1 LRNQKAMSNQEAS
14 DKINELTKE
23 IENLNKTIQEKDAK
37 IASQDAKLRALFTTY
52 IPKKGDR
59 IDMEIADLINNRPE
73 SDPLKIMFLRESE
86 GVYRFGTKRVYIKVE
101 HGDKIFVRVG
111 GGFMNIDQF
120 LNKYVKE
127 EGEKTRR
134 KDDVASRF

>member
-86 GVYRFGTKRVYIKVE
+86 GVYRFGQRRVQLKCEQGNDIK
-101 HGDKIFVRVG
+101 VRVG
-111 GGFMNIDQF
+111 GGFLSVN
-120 LNKYVKE
+120 
-127 EGEKTRR
+127 
-134 KDDVASRF
+134 